1 MSVVGTICSIAQ
13 GEMRAKPDMKPWVHT
28 DKNRMSSA
36 GVALT
41 ARAFALRLESTA
53 PLGLIARPHQSI
65 PQTQYNQ
72 IQKRN
77 NSFTHPKT
85 FYEHNT
91 TTQHRKRPIRQ
102 IALKGRHS
110 CKAQGEMRAKP
121 DMKPWE
127 NSKQQN

>member
-53 PLGLIARPHQSI
+53 PLGLNKCVTIINPGREPWAMQEYRPLG
-65 PQTQYNQ
+65 
-72 IQKRN
+72 
-77 NSFTHPKT
+77 
-85 FYEHNT
+85 
-91 TTQHRKRPIRQ
+91 
-102 IALKGRHS
+102 AL
-110 CKAQGEMRAKP
+110 Q
-121 DMKPWE
+121 
-127 NSKQQN
+127 